1 MIWDS
6 GFILRLFLCAIGA
19 VLLVNV
25 VSSLARRKMTESF
38 ALIWGVMALLC
49 VIAGMLV
56 RPVLLNSYISAI
68 GMILIMMAVL
78 CVIVGAYFIS
88 LRISELMRKT
98 QELSINVTLLYDE
111 NLRLMKQVEELT
123 KYKDELEAIRKE
135 QEKVAVCKKKSALS
149 EYAAENKLDI
159 EDPAIA
165 EAIESLNFETLIF
178 EVMNASRK
186 ANEETQIRNFESEV
200 FVDKY
205 GGLLDRV

>member
-49 VIAGMLV
+49 VIAGILV
-56 RPVLLNSYISAI
+56 RPVLLNSYISVI

-111 NLRLMKQVEELT
+111 NLRLMKQVEELANQLQE
-123 KYKDELEAIRKE
+123 DEK
-135 QEKVAVCKKKSALS
+135 
-149 EYAAENKLDI
+149 
-159 EDPAIA
+159 
-165 EAIESLNFETLIF
+165 
-178 EVMNASRK
+178 
-186 ANEETQIRNFESEV
+186 
-200 FVDKY
+200 
-205 GGLLDRV
+205 

>member
-6 GFILRLFLCAIGA
+6 GFILRLFLCAIAA

-123 KYKDELEAIRKE
+123 DKLHEDEK
-135 QEKVAVCKKKSALS
+135 
-149 EYAAENKLDI
+149 
-159 EDPAIA
+159 
-165 EAIESLNFETLIF
+165 
-178 EVMNASRK
+178 
-186 ANEETQIRNFESEV
+186 
-200 FVDKY
+200 
-205 GGLLDRV
+205 

>member
-111 NLRLMKQVEELT
+111 NLRLMKQVEKLT
-123 KYKDELEAIRKE
+123 DKLHEDEK
-135 QEKVAVCKKKSALS
+135 
-149 EYAAENKLDI
+149 
-159 EDPAIA
+159 
-165 EAIESLNFETLIF
+165 
-178 EVMNASRK
+178 
-186 ANEETQIRNFESEV
+186 
-200 FVDKY
+200 
-205 GGLLDRV
+205 

>member
-78 CVIVGAYFIS
+78 CVIVSFLAPFVAFLNTIPNCVMGGVCMALYGFIAVS
-88 LRISELMRKT
+88 GLKMIQKVDLEENRNLFVVSVILIAGIGGLTLTFGK
-98 QELSINVTLLYDE
+98 VTLTSVACALILGILA
-111 NLRLMKQVEELT
+111 NLML
-123 KYKDELEAIRKE
+123 
-135 QEKVAVCKKKSALS
+135 KKS
-149 EYAAENKLDI
+149 
-159 EDPAIA
+159 
-165 EAIESLNFETLIF
+165 
-178 EVMNASRK
+178 
-186 ANEETQIRNFESEV
+186 
-200 FVDKY
+200 DKK
-205 GGLLDRV
+205 DVQ

>member
-49 VIAGMLV
+49 VVAGMLV

-123 KYKDELEAIRKE
+123 DKLHEDEK
-135 QEKVAVCKKKSALS
+135 
-149 EYAAENKLDI
+149 
-159 EDPAIA
+159 
-165 EAIESLNFETLIF
+165 
-178 EVMNASRK
+178 
-186 ANEETQIRNFESEV
+186 
-200 FVDKY
+200 
-205 GGLLDRV
+205 

>member
-49 VIAGMLV
+49 VIAGILV

-123 KYKDELEAIRKE
+123 DKLHEDEK
-135 QEKVAVCKKKSALS
+135 
-149 EYAAENKLDI
+149 
-159 EDPAIA
+159 
-165 EAIESLNFETLIF
+165 
-178 EVMNASRK
+178 
-186 ANEETQIRNFESEV
+186 
-200 FVDKY
+200 
-205 GGLLDRV
+205 

>member
-19 VLLVNV
+19 VLLVDV

-123 KYKDELEAIRKE
+123 EKLHEDEK
-135 QEKVAVCKKKSALS
+135 
-149 EYAAENKLDI
+149 
-159 EDPAIA
+159 
-165 EAIESLNFETLIF
+165 
-178 EVMNASRK
+178 
-186 ANEETQIRNFESEV
+186 
-200 FVDKY
+200 
-205 GGLLDRV
+205 

>member
-49 VIAGMLV
+49 VVAGMLV

-123 KYKDELEAIRKE
+123 EKLHEDEK
-135 QEKVAVCKKKSALS
+135 
-149 EYAAENKLDI
+149 
-159 EDPAIA
+159 
-165 EAIESLNFETLIF
+165 
-178 EVMNASRK
+178 
-186 ANEETQIRNFESEV
+186 
-200 FVDKY
+200 
-205 GGLLDRV
+205 

>member
-38 ALIWGVMALLC
+38 ALIWGVMALLG

-123 KYKDELEAIRKE
+123 EKLHEDEK
-135 QEKVAVCKKKSALS
+135 
-149 EYAAENKLDI
+149 
-159 EDPAIA
+159 
-165 EAIESLNFETLIF
+165 
-178 EVMNASRK
+178 
-186 ANEETQIRNFESEV
+186 
-200 FVDKY
+200 
-205 GGLLDRV
+205 

>member
-6 GFILRLFLCAIGA
+6 GFILRLFLCAIGV

-123 KYKDELEAIRKE
+123 EKLHEDEK
-135 QEKVAVCKKKSALS
+135 
-149 EYAAENKLDI
+149 
-159 EDPAIA
+159 
-165 EAIESLNFETLIF
+165 
-178 EVMNASRK
+178 
-186 ANEETQIRNFESEV
+186 
-200 FVDKY
+200 
-205 GGLLDRV
+205 

>member
-19 VLLVNV
+19 GLLVNV

-123 KYKDELEAIRKE
+123 DKLHEDEK
-135 QEKVAVCKKKSALS
+135 
-149 EYAAENKLDI
+149 
-159 EDPAIA
+159 
-165 EAIESLNFETLIF
+165 
-178 EVMNASRK
+178 
-186 ANEETQIRNFESEV
+186 
-200 FVDKY
+200 
-205 GGLLDRV
+205 

>member
-25 VSSLARRKMTESF
+25 VSSLAKRKMTESF

-49 VIAGMLV
+49 VIAGILV
-56 RPVLLNSYISAI
+56 RPVLLNSYISVI

-111 NLRLMKQVEELT
+111 NLRLMKQVEELANQLQE
-123 KYKDELEAIRKE
+123 DEK
-135 QEKVAVCKKKSALS
+135 
-149 EYAAENKLDI
+149 
-159 EDPAIA
+159 
-165 EAIESLNFETLIF
+165 
-178 EVMNASRK
+178 
-186 ANEETQIRNFESEV
+186 
-200 FVDKY
+200 
-205 GGLLDRV
+205 

>member
-25 VSSLARRKMTESF
+25 VSSLPRRNTTESF

-123 KYKDELEAIRKE
+123 EKLHEDEK
-135 QEKVAVCKKKSALS
+135 
-149 EYAAENKLDI
+149 
-159 EDPAIA
+159 
-165 EAIESLNFETLIF
+165 
-178 EVMNASRK
+178 
-186 ANEETQIRNFESEV
+186 
-200 FVDKY
+200 
-205 GGLLDRV
+205 

>member
-49 VIAGMLV
+49 VIAGILV
-56 RPVLLNSYISAI
+56 RPVLLNSYISVI

-98 QELSINVTLLYDE
+98 QELSIYVTLLYDE
-111 NLRLMKQVEELT
+111 NLRLLKQVEELANQLQE
-123 KYKDELEAIRKE
+123 DEK
-135 QEKVAVCKKKSALS
+135 
-149 EYAAENKLDI
+149 
-159 EDPAIA
+159 
-165 EAIESLNFETLIF
+165 
-178 EVMNASRK
+178 
-186 ANEETQIRNFESEV
+186 
-200 FVDKY
+200 
-205 GGLLDRV
+205 

>member
-19 VLLVNV
+19 VLSVNV
-25 VSSLARRKMTESF
+25 VSSLARRKITESF

-49 VIAGMLV
+49 VIAGILV
-56 RPVLLNSYISAI
+56 RPVLLNSYLSAI

-123 KYKDELEAIRKE
+123 KQLQEDEK
-135 QEKVAVCKKKSALS
+135 
-149 EYAAENKLDI
+149 
-159 EDPAIA
+159 
-165 EAIESLNFETLIF
+165 
-178 EVMNASRK
+178 
-186 ANEETQIRNFESEV
+186 
-200 FVDKY
+200 
-205 GGLLDRV
+205 